1 MIRHTSGVVCVAV
14 TADRARTLDLP
25 QMVSNNQDLKHTA
38 FTVSVDYKAGLTT
51 GISAKERAN
60 TILALSDNKTKTND
74 FVRPGHVFPLVAD
87 RALLAGRAG
96 HTEAAVALSALTD
109 QTLVGVLSELVNDDG
124 TMMTGEKVKEFA
136 RSNNLQIISIAEL
149 TRYFLESKIVIKPD
163 LVEYNWSDL
172 PRENKDWKIATE
184 FGSNGHTHAI
194 LSYGEIKPTGMLV
207 RIHSECLTG
216 EAFGSTRCDCKDQLN
231 KAMEEIERAGSGLV
245 IYLRGHEG
253 RGIGLS
259 EKIKA
264 YKLQDEGLDTVE
276 ANLALGHSA
285 DLRSWDDAALILKKG
300 LDIEPILHGG
310 GQERD
315 IRSGTFN
322 TPGIVAFTAAATEAI
337 ENRKERELKIR
348 ELKNELIQTIKKNVS
363 DIVVNADQEKSL
375 PGILSITFPK
385 TDSEGLLLLLDAE
398 GIACSTGS
406 ACSAGV
412 QRPSHVL
419 LAMGL
424 SEDETT
430 STLRFSLSYTN
441 TVNEIA
447 KLGAVIAS
455 VVARSKSAS
464 GKK

>member
-1 MIRHTSGVVCVAV
+1 MLALNKQIKKLGNASSLHSAGRSVRKDLETAREELAEAVGCAASEIIFTSTGTEANNLAIKGLFWKGAKANKKVIITSTFEHHAVMDPIVWLTEHEGAQVVGISV
-14 TADRARTLDLP
+14 DRKGFIDLAELEEAIEKYHDEISFISI
-25 QMVSNNQDLKHTA
+25 MHSNNEVGTLQDIAQVVKMARDIPVHSDCVQS
-38 FTVSVDYKAGLTT
+38 FGKVDLSFKKLGLTAAT
-51 GISAKERAN
+51 ISAHK
-60 TILALSDNKTKTND
+60 I
-74 FVRPGHVFPLVAD
+74 GGPL
-87 RALLAGRAG
+87 
-96 HTEAAVALSALTD
+96 
-109 QTLVGVLSELVNDDG
+109 GV
-124 TMMTGEKVKEFA
+124 
-136 RSNNLQIISIAEL
+136 
-149 TRYFLESKIVIKPD
+149 
-163 LVEYNWSDL
+163 
-172 PRENKDWKIATE
+172 
-184 FGSNGHTHAI
+184 
-194 LSYGEIKPTGMLV
+194 
-207 RIHSECLTG
+207 
-216 EAFGSTRCDCKDQLN
+216 
-231 KAMEEIERAGSGLV
+231 
-245 IYLRGHEG
+245 
-253 RGIGLS
+253 
-259 EKIKA
+259 
-264 YKLQDEGLDTVE
+264 
-276 ANLALGHSA
+276 
-285 DLRSWDDAALILKKG
+285 AALILKKG

-322 TPGIVAFTAAATEAI
+322 TPGITAFAAAATDAV
-337 ENRKERELKIR
+337 ENRKERELKVR
-348 ELKNELIQTIKKNVS
+348 ELKKELIQTIKKNVS

-441 TVNEIA
+441 TINEIA
-447 KLGAVIAS
+447 KLGSVISS